1 LKIGNFSN
9 PNGETGEIDVLAY
22 KDNYLFVCEV
32 KTGKK
37 SDGFNKNDDFEN
49 RIIRNQAYFQVQKEA
64 TYVSENLKSICNELK
79 INDKISLD
87 KIKIIKLIVTD
98 FYSGDIET
106 VNNDVLKTTLLE
118 LEVNLKNDKKSLFET
133 YLISQSFLNSNNQFY
148 KNPNLENINWD
159 LWNGKKELSVQQ
171 LVENL
176 KNNAVWK
183 ELELVWDFKPGT
195 FSFEA

>member
-1 LKIGNFSN
+1 
-9 PNGETGEIDVLAY
+9 
-22 KDNYLFVCEV
+22 
-32 KTGKK
+32 
-37 SDGFNKNDDFEN
+37 
-49 RIIRNQAYFQVQKEA
+49 
-64 TYVSENLKSICNELK
+64 VSENLKSICNELK

-98 FYSGDIET
+98 FYSGDIEM

-133 YLISQSFLNSNNQFY
+133 YLISQSFLNSKNQFY
-148 KNPNLENINWD
+148 KDPNLENINWD
-159 LWNGKKELSVQQ
+159 LWNGKKELSVKQ